1 MFHFLMKM
9 TKLALVQFQKEK
21 VFRVLLKD
29 MVSVAEGEVMDKN
42 IPKENQVQSQQQLT
56 KSFKRNKDGR

>member
-42 IPKENQVQSQQQLT
+42 IPKENQVQSQQQGH
-56 KSFKRNKDGR
+56 KEF